1 MTWITAL
8 IFGLVEGIT
17 EFLPISSTAHLI
29 ITAHLFQI
37 PQTEFIKTFEI
48 VIQLGAILAIVWLY
62 KDRLL
67 TNSKTW
73 LKIIS
78 AFIPTAIVGFL
89 LYEFIKTTL
98 LESNFVI
105 SAALIIGGIVLI
117 FFDNSQDEESSSQTE
132 IENLSY
138 KQSVLIGLAQSMAII
153 PGVSRAAATI
163 VSGRLL
169 GLSRLA
175 SIEFSFL
182 LAVPTIAAASGY
194 DLLKSGTDFSSSEFI
209 LLVIGFISSFIFAFI
224 TIKWLIKYIAS
235 HNFKGFGYYRILVGF
250 LFLIIFAL

>member
-1 MTWITAL
+1 
-8 IFGLVEGIT
+8 
-17 EFLPISSTAHLI
+17 
-29 ITAHLFQI
+29 
-37 PQTEFIKTFEI
+37 
-48 VIQLGAILAIVWLY
+48 
-62 KDRLL
+62 
-67 TNSKTW
+67 
-73 LKIIS
+73 
-78 AFIPTAIVGFL
+78 FIPTAIVGFL

-235 HNFKGFGYYRILVGF
+235 HNFKGFGYYRILVG
-250 LFLIIFAL
+250 